1 MKKIKHNSDLEYII
15 LSKFIDNPHLTQRQ
29 LSKTLG
35 LSLGKTNY
43 LIRALFDK
51 GWVKLNNFRKSDN
64 KIGYLYFITPEGIAR
79 KSNLARKFLKRK
91 SEEYTRLE
99 SEIQELQNQLND
111 NDKI

>member
-64 KIGYLYFITPEGIAR
+64 KLGYKYILTPEGVET
-79 KSNLARKFLKRK
+79 KRK
-91 SEEYTRLE
+91 LAKQFLINKSKEYNKLKK
-99 SEIQELQNQLND
+99 EIEKLTNYNE
-111 NDKI
+111 